1 MAKRR
6 KRGDGSLHLRK
17 DGRWEGR
24 IVVGYDEKGFPKTKN
39 VLAKTKS
46 ECSAKL
52 KELKASL
59 QEPGGLRQEKP
70 KADMTFGAW
79 LDHWYQSSC
88 KPKIRLKT
96 QADYENRIYQHIIPE
111 LGSIPLA
118 KLTAADLQQFYNR
131 LKQGGRLLRV
141 EQYGSGLSDR
151 MVKSCHVTCRMSLD
165 QAVAQGLILKNPAL
179 SCKAPTTHPKEM
191 QVLTGAE
198 IQRLLIQA
206 REDGCFELLLLELTT
221 GLRRGE
227 ILALRWDDLDF
238 LTGALRIERQVQR
251 IQGKLVVSQP
261 KTRASSRSI
270 LLPAP
275 VLKILNQYRQSV
287 TSRWIFPS
295 PRKEDSPLD
304 PTAVRKKLSTVLK
317 RAGCPAARFHDL
329 RHTFATSALE
339 HGMDVKTLSTVI
351 GHVSSATTLN
361 IYAHVTDEMRQ
372 RAADK
377 IDRAITGTEPP
388 QEKEP
393 KPLGRTAFQPVKG
406 KYRKPGTGCISRI
419 SDHLWEGRYSPKVNG
434 KRMARN
440 VYAKTEAECEV
451 KLAELIQ
458 EMKAEIA
465 ALPAP
470 SKAG

>member
-1 MAKRR
+1 MGKRR
-6 KRGDGSLHLRK
+6 PSDDGMVRKRE

-24 IVVGYDEKGFPKTKN
+24 VVVGYDEKGRPKTKN

-52 KELKASL
+52 KALKASL
-59 QEPGGLRQEKP
+59 QEQKPEKP
-70 KADMTFGAW
+70 KGDMTFGTW
-79 LDHWYQSSC
+79 LDHWYQREC
-88 KPKIRLKT
+88 KPQIRPKT
-96 QADYENRIYQHIIPE
+96 QADYETRIYQHIIPE

-131 LKQGGRLLRV
+131 LKEGGRLLRV
-141 EQYGSGLSDR
+141 DQYGPGLSDR
-151 MVKSCHVTCRMSLD
+151 MVKSCHVTCRVALD

-179 SCKAPTTHPKEM
+179 SCKAPITRPKEM
-191 QVLTGAE
+191 QVLTGEE

-206 REDGCFELLLLELTT
+206 KEDGYFELLLLELST

-238 LTGALRIERQVQR
+238 RTGVLRVERQVQR
-251 IQGKLVVSQP
+251 IRGKLVVSQP

-270 LLPAP
+270 LLPTP
-275 VLKILNQYRQSV
+275 VLKILEQYRQSV
-287 TSRWIFPS
+287 TSRWMFPS
-295 PRKEDSPLD
+295 PRKGDSPRD
-304 PTAVRKKLSTVLK
+304 PTAVRKKLSAVLK

-351 GHVSSATTLN
+351 GHVSSTTTLN
-361 IYAHVTDEMRQ
+361 VYAHITDEMRQ
-372 RAADK
+372 KAADK

-388 QEKEP
+388 QEKEL
-393 KPLGRTAFQPVKG
+393 KPPGRTAFQPVKG
-406 KYRKPGTGCISRI
+406 KYRKPGTGCISQI
-419 SDHLWEGRYSPKVNG
+419 NDHLWEGRYSPKVNG
-434 KRMARN
+434 RRMARN
-440 VYAKTEAECEV
+440 VYAKTEAECEE
-451 KLAELIQ
+451 KLAELIR
-458 EMKAEIA
+458 ETKREIA
-465 ALPAP
+465 ALRTQ